1 MRSCYV
7 AAVEAASI
15 KVHLTWAPWRPTK
28 APEIQVARCICNLAG
43 RGHTPYGTIYAC
55 HVLELASLI
64 ACIFTYTAPSLF

>member
-28 APEIQVARCICNLAG
+28 APEIQVARYAISQAG
-43 RGHTPYGTIYAC
+43 AIKYRMVPYM
-55 HVLELASLI
+55 HVT
-64 ACIFTYTAPSLF
+64 FWN